1 MRTREPRASPVM
13 TPMRFSR
20 SALAPALVLA
30 AALLCGGWFLQ
41 QGIAQDRNVY
51 FQARLFEEVLD
62 RVADDFV
69 DPVERDELYGT
80 AIDAVIDQLDDPN
93 TEFLSAY
100 DWSNLRINTDGE
112 YAGVGLEIVRLGD
125 WITVFR
131 ALPGTPGER
140 AGIRAGDRIV
150 EVEGESAEGWNPD
163 RAVTVLRGR
172 PGTEV
177 DITVRR
183 PGVEQPIPF
192 TLNRATVQILSVPF
206 THLFADGVG
215 YVPLRVFSESAR
227 DELEGAV
234 EELVKEGATRLIL
247 DLRGNP
253 GGLLDQGVALADLF
267 LDERL
272 TVAET
277 RGRTGG
283 QNSILRTSRPE
294 SFPGLPLV
302 VLIDERSASASEIVA
317 GALQDHDRAL
327 VIGATSFGKGLVQ
340 TLYRLSGGN
349 MLKLTTARWYTPSGR
364 SIQRTR
370 DRGESVFEDG
380 VLTLFGH
387 PVSRSGVEDREP
399 YQSFG
404 GRTLLGG
411 GGITPDLR
419 VLPDTLT
426 DAEEAAVLRLSPH
439 TSRFTNAVFEFT
451 VRHIQEQPN
460 PSRDAAIGVADMAR
474 FRKHLAGSG
483 FEVEASIIE
492 EARRYIRFQLER
504 EIALRRAGL
513 EGQFLRT
520 MTADPPLARAVELL
534 ARARSQEDLFEL
546 ALAAGSSGTDAEPS
560 AGDVDR
566 DDPPGSGSP

>member
-1 MRTREPRASPVM
+1 MRL
-13 TPMRFSR
+13 SR
-20 SALAPALVLA
+20 SLLAPGLILA

-62 RVADDFV
+62 RVTEDFV
-69 DPVERDELYGT
+69 DPVELNTLYGT
-80 AIDAVIDQLDDPN
+80 AIDAVIDELDDPN

-100 DWSNLRINTDGE
+100 EWSNLRIRTDGE
-112 YAGVGLEIVRLGD
+112 YAGVGLEIARQGD
-125 WITVFR
+125 WITVMS

-150 EVEGESAEGWNPD
+150 EVDGESARGWNAD
-163 RAVTVLRGR
+163 RAVMSLRGR

-177 DITVRR
+177 DVRIGR
-183 PGVEQPIPF
+183 PGIEEPIPF
-192 TLNRATVQILSVPF
+192 TLERATVQILSVPF
-206 THLFADGVG
+206 THLFENGVG

-227 DELEGAV
+227 DELRDAI
-234 EELVKEGATRLIL
+234 EELSEDGATGMIL

-267 LDERL
+267 LAEEL

-277 RGRTGG
+277 RGRTRG
-283 QNSILRTSRPE
+283 QNSVLRTSRDE

-302 VLIDERSASASEIVA
+302 ILIDGRSASASEIVA

-327 VIGATSFGKGLVQ
+327 VLGATSFGKGLVQ

-370 DRGESVFEDG
+370 VRDESAFDDAL
-380 VLTLFGH
+380 LTLAGQWVRR
-387 PVSRSGVEDREP
+387 PDEAGDRQP
-399 YQSFG
+399 YRSFG
-404 GRTLLGG
+404 GRSLLGG
-411 GGITPDLR
+411 GGITPDLQ

-426 DAEEAAVLRLSPH
+426 DAEERAVLLLDRHARDFSDAL
-439 TSRFTNAVFEFT
+439 FEFA
-451 VRHIQEQPN
+451 VLHIQERPDLS
-460 PSRDAAIGVADMAR
+460 PGAALGDADLAR
-474 FRKHLAGSG
+474 FRQHLAERGVD
-483 FEVEASIIE
+483 VEAPVLE
-492 EARRYIRFQLER
+492 RAERYVRFQLER
-504 EIALRRAGL
+504 EIALRRGGR
-513 EGQFLRT
+513 EGEFLRL

-534 ARARSQEDLFEL
+534 AGAKSQQDLFDLVAAEESVAASAAGA
-546 ALAAGSSGTDAEPS
+546 ALAGVGGAPSG
-560 AGDVDR
+560 
-566 DDPPGSGSP
+566 PGSF